1 MSVCLL
7 AHGRCCTNISE
18 LPWAGLWEAFYS
30 SRKEGSNT
38 AFCADSVFPVP
49 FRPPGTNNDRIL
61 TVCLILEPHT
71 CLVKIQ
77 GAPLLILLLPKS
89 RFCLKSHREMF
100 AGFWSGILVGGEMEW
115 GVMICAWM
123 LPWYQAGLHWIP
135 SDQGTRETKLVS
147 RKSSAGKGFSHLS
160 LSFLISHFLFFWLVS
175 LSCIS
180 HHTMTWTTEWLMSF
194 TLSSSVWQ
202 PV

>member
-7 AHGRCCTNISE
+7 ARGRCCTSVSE
-18 LPWAGLWEAFYS
+18 LPWAGLWETFYC
-30 SRKEGSNT
+30 SRKEGSNM

-49 FRPPGTNNDRIL
+49 FKPPGTNNDRIL
-61 TVCLILEPHT
+61 TVCFILEPHT

-77 GAPLLILLLPKS
+77 GVPLLILLLPKTG
-89 RFCLKSHREMF
+89 FCLKSHREMF
-100 AGFWSGILVGGEMEW
+100 AGFWSGILAGGAMEW
-115 GVMICAWM
+115 GVMICARM
-123 LPWYQAGLHWIP
+123 LQWCQAGLHWIP

-147 RKSSAGKGFSHLS
+147 RRSSAGKGFFHLS

-180 HHTMTWTTEWLMSF
+180 HHTVTWTTERLISF
-194 TLSSSVWQ
+194 TLSSWV
-202 PV
+202 